1 MAVLYDYFAAPSD
14 DAAAT
19 ALEDGPRDQ
28 FPTVETKFIEPLV
41 VMGCLEELLTGRPYD
56 EVIKDP
62 RWGHGVVIEHDD
74 SGLMVITVTDGL
86 RDGLAA
92 AGDLDEVA
100 VRWAGIEELA
110 GFDAAVLAEI
120 LGELKDL
127 AVDAEKNGER
137 LYCWTCV

>member
-14 DAAAT
+14 DVAAT
-19 ALEDGPRDQ
+19 ALEEGPRDQ
-28 FPTVETKFIEPLV
+28 FPTVETKFIEPIV
-41 VMGCLEELLTGRPYD
+41 VLGQLEELLTGRPYD
-56 EVIKDP
+56 EVVKDP
-62 RWGHGVVIEHDD
+62 RWAAAVVIEHDD

-92 AGDLDEVA
+92 AGDLAEVA

-110 GFDAAVLAEI
+110 GFDAAVLAEV
-120 LGELKDL
+120 LDELKAL